1 MVMLPIL
8 LAATLAGDLLLRD
21 TQFIMNQF
29 GKIPCQIVLV
39 DFAIEAV

>member
-8 LAATLAGDLLLRD
+8 LAAALAGDLLFRD
-21 TQFIMNQF
+21 TQFLMNQF
-29 GKIPCQIVLV
+29 GEIPCQIVLV

>member
-1 MVMLPIL
+1 MLSIL

-21 TQFIMNQF
+21 PHFLMNPF
-29 GKIPCQIVLV
+29 GKIACQIVLV